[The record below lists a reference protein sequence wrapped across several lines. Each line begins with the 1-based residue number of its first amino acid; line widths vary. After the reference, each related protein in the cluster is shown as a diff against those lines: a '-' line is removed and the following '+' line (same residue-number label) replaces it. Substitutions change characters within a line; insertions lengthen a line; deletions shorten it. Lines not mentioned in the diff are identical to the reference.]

1 MFANSKGFNQDLSK
15 WNISNVTDM
24 TRMFYNCK
32 DLDKSFSKWII
43 NQTTATNDMFT
54 GCTKYDKHMFNLSGK
69 EKIGLKKKSSNN
81 NQIGTVIKNSNIKGK
96 TPVNNNIRKVSGQ
109 FYAHL

>member
-1 MFANSKGFNQDLSK
+1 
-15 WNISNVTDM
+15 M

-109 FYAHL
+109 FYAHV